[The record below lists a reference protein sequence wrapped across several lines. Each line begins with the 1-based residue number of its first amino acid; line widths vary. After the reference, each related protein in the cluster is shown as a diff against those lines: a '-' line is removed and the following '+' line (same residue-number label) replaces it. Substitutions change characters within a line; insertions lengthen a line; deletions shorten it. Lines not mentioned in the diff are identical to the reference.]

1 MAVKHGLDWTILRAI
16 AFVFVTGMAIVCLL
30 PFIMLISSSFTEETE
45 ILRNGFS
52 FWPGEFSLEAYRV
65 VFEFPKRILAGYGV
79 TIFVTVVGTSVSL
92 FIASMTGYV
101 LQRREMRY
109 RNKLSFLIFFTQLF
123 SVGLIPQ
130 YIMVTRFLGL
140 TDTMLALI
148 LPPLLSPFLVIL
160 MRTFIQTSIPPSLV
174 DSAKIDGANDFRIYL
189 TIILPLSKAALA
201 TVGLFTALRYWNDWF
216 HGMLYIRSELK
227 YPLQFY
233 LYNLLMNAQMIREMA
248 NLMMTSDAQ
257 MEVPKESIKMA
268 TALVVTGPIL
278 LLYPYVQKYFVTG
291 LTIGAV
297 KG

>member
-1 MAVKHGLDWTILRAI
+1 M
-16 AFVFVTGMAIVCLL
+16 
-30 PFIMLISSSFTEETE
+30 
-45 ILRNGFS
+45 
-52 FWPGEFSLEAYRV
+52 
-65 VFEFPKRILAGYGV
+65 
-79 TIFVTVVGTSVSL
+79 
-92 FIASMTGYV
+92 
-101 LQRREMRY
+101 
-109 RNKLSFLIFFTQLF
+109 
-123 SVGLIPQ
+123 
-130 YIMVTRFLGL
+130 
-140 TDTMLALI
+140 
-148 LPPLLSPFLVIL
+148 
-160 MRTFIQTSIPPSLV
+160 
-174 DSAKIDGANDFRIYL
+174 
-189 TIILPLSKAALA
+189 SKAALA